1 MSLFGHF
8 LTYLFFVLSSL
19 PFPPSIESLE
29 SVNQDM
35 IKKVNKSVRLTI
47 KKNRPR
53 RFSSPN
59 AVDIPDKK
67 AAGSSR
73 KVAHC
78 LVASTNPVV
87 RRALQTSLQNTGILS
102 SCVQNGVEA
111 LRLAR
116 DRKAFDTIFLE
127 IGMPDLSGL
136 EVAHMIRLPS
146 VQIIAL
152 MKKMS
157 NPTSKLLFC
166 FQTRGIPKP
175 AHQDH
180 SVHHHGGR
188 QRGLRSR
195 SNGGL
200 PPISLGQIRSE
211 GRDRT
216 G

>member
-1 MSLFGHF
+1 
-8 LTYLFFVLSSL
+8 
-19 PFPPSIESLE
+19 
-29 SVNQDM
+29 M

-59 AVDIPDKK
+59 VLDVPDKK
-67 AAGSSR
+67 AGASNR

-87 RRALQTSLQNTGILS
+87 RRALQTSLQSQGILS

-127 IGMPDLSGL
+127 IVMPDLSGL
-136 EVAHMIRLPS
+136 EVAHMIRFS
-146 VQIIAL
+146 
-152 MKKMS
+152 S
-157 NPTSKLLFC
+157 SSLLFLLFYFVVNLFFFFFFFSSSLLSFYR
-166 FQTRGIPKP
+166 FQARGIPEP

-180 SVHHHGGR
+180 LVYHHGG
-188 QRGLRSR
+188 
-195 SNGGL
+195 
-200 PPISLGQIRSE
+200 
-211 GRDRT
+211 
-216 G
+216 